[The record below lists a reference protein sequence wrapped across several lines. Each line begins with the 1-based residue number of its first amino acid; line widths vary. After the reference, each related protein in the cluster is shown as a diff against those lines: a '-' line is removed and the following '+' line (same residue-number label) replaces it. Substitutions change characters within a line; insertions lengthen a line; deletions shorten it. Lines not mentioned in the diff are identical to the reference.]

1 MSLSVTIEKNAT
13 AVTSLKS
20 TVSSYDAATTMME
33 LYVKT
38 PSGTQMN
45 GFIGATGGGAPT
57 LSGTQVFQ
65 TIMVIALGS
74 TDAYVV
80 TKDSAGTIL
89 QTSSDVPIASMS
101 VYDGGGGGGGGGG
114 AVCFLG
120 SAPVL
125 TPAGWARIDSLS
137 MGDIVRTADG
147 RDVAVTRVK
156 HQRIEAPSAAVNPY
170 VIPKGQWGATE
181 NLAISPRHCVAVPGR
196 GMVEARELGLKQMP
210 MRAAFDYYNLE
221 LPEWDNMVVA
231 GVEVESLAPKK
242 RVAMTVEQLAGLLAT
257 VPAEK
262 RATVLAKRVTAMAD
276 GKVTVEMSRKER
288 RMKA

>member
-1 MSLSVTIEKNAT
+1 
-13 AVTSLKS
+13 
-20 TVSSYDAATTMME
+20 
-33 LYVKT
+33 
-38 PSGTQMN
+38 
-45 GFIGATGGGAPT
+45 
-57 LSGTQVFQ
+57 
-65 TIMVIALGS
+65 
-74 TDAYVV
+74 
-80 TKDSAGTIL
+80 
-89 QTSSDVPIASMS
+89 MS